1 MKRDPY
7 EGGIRVPFIVRH
19 PKKIT
24 PGSISDQVGYF
35 ADFFPTILEL
45 IGLKSD
51 ETFDG
56 NSIAGVLHGTKKST
70 DVPPLY
76 WEFYEKDG
84 WRATRFGKW
93 KAIQNNLH
101 QSHQGPIELYDLYRD
116 PAETFDIS
124 QSHPQLVEKAKKIF
138 KTASVPSEHYFWK
151 FQQREATDIYNN

>member
-51 ETFDG
+51 EIFDG

-151 FQQREATDIYNN
+151 FQQRGATDIYNN